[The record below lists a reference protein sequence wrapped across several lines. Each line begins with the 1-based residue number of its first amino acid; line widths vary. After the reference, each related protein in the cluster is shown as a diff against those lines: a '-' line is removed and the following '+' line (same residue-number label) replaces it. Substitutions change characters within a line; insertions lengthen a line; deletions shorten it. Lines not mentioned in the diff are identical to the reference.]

1 MKNRIARRE
10 DAGMNGLWQKIRDG
24 FVRTL
29 EILLMVLV
37 AVMTLT
43 VLWGVFTRFCLGRQA
58 HYTDELARV
67 LLVWISMIGSAL
79 AFGAKAHLGVDYF
92 VSKLHPEARKT
103 VSVVVQ
109 LVILALALIVFIVGG
124 WGLAMGQMGQQLPAL
139 PIKRGLVYISMPI
152 AGVLII
158 LFALENIVEIIR
170 TPAEKLGAQTK
181 LEG

>member
-1 MKNRIARRE
+1 MS
-10 DAGMNGLWQKIRDG
+10 GLWQKVRNG

-37 AVMTLT
+37 AAMTLT

-103 VSVVVQ
+103 MSVVVQ
-109 LVILALALIVFIVGG
+109 GVILALALIVFVVM
-124 WGLAMGQMGQQLPAL
+124 LSVMLLRHLRRVQVVTLLLLQQRIGIQRLL
-139 PIKRGLVYISMPI
+139 DL
-152 AGVLII
+152 L
-158 LFALENIVEIIR
+158 L
-170 TPAEKLGAQTK
+170 
-181 LEG
+181 